1 MNGYY
6 GDLARLG
13 FLLGLKVFE
22 DNGIGINLKRHKDR
36 VFGLYQR
43 FHNHQNS
50 KGLGLYLVKSQL
62 ETLGAR
68 IEIESRVDEGTKFFI
83 KFKEKIENE

>member
-1 MNGYY
+1 MSFY
-6 GDLARLG
+6 L
-13 FLLGLKVFE
+13 
-22 DNGIGINLKRHKDR
+22 I
-36 VFGLYQR
+36 
-43 FHNHQNS
+43 HQNS